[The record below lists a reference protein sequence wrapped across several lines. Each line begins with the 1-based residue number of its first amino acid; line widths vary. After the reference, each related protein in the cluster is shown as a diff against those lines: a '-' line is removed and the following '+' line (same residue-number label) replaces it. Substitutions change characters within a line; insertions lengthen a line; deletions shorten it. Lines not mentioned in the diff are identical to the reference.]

1 MHEHHHHRQLCTCKY
16 HTQLFR
22 WRFYIVFLHHTLRI
36 SLISPLSTEKR
47 PTLNPVFAENYMLN
61 LRLTFTQWQRRGW
74 RQRSNHGKSSE
85 KKSSEATKNES
96 WLIKGMKCAPH
107 TDSSIKTHNTRHS
120 RADEFARNKKK
131 WIDKFACMEEHR
143 RHPQQQQQR
152 VESSAR
158 ETNQKQRGI
167 VPIKNLKLE
176 REKQFRFNPFTS
188 CRGARG

>member
-107 TDSSIKTHNTRHS
+107 TDSSIKTHDTAEPMSLRETKKSESTNLHAWKSTGGIHTAAAAS
-120 RADEFARNKKK
+120 RVERARN
-131 WIDKFACMEEHR
+131 
-143 RHPQQQQQR
+143 
-152 VESSAR
+152 ESKAAWNCS
-158 ETNQKQRGI
+158 N
-167 VPIKNLKLE
+167 
-176 REKQFRFNPFTS
+176 
-188 CRGARG
+188 